1 MLTTRERVIQSFHT
15 RMDTE
20 DKSYW
25 VQKGREEEDKF
36 CAEIAPLYDLTVMI
50 NPNKEDDPYDHD
62 LMVLKD
68 NKYHPAELKSVKT
81 PFFKASE
88 IAGIPPTKCVT
99 FNHKDYIRYMAK
111 YFYRKLYIFFWV
123 NWEDS
128 KRGNIKVNRVDGL
141 WVGSPPVQE
150 TPPELIQCDVL
161 PDYIPKCIVSHL
173 FQSVD
178 LLSFHISRH
187 EQVVLN

>member
-68 NKYHPAELKSVKT
+68 NKYHSLK
-81 PFFKASE
+81 
-88 IAGIPPTKCVT
+88 
-99 FNHKDYIRYMAK
+99 HQ
-111 YFYRKLYIFFWV
+111 KLQVYH
-123 NWEDS
+123 
-128 KRGNIKVNRVDGL
+128 
-141 WVGSPPVQE
+141 
-150 TPPELIQCDVL
+150 L
-161 PDYIPKCIVSHL
+161 PNV
-173 FQSVD
+173 
-178 LLSFHISRH
+178 
-187 EQVVLN
+187 